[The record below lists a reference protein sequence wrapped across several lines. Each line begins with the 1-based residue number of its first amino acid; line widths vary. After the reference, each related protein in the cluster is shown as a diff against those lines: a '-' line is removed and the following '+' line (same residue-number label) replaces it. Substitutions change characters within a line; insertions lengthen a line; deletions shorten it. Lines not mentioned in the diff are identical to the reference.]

1 MTDKHNSDKQGATF
15 GEKVRGSF
23 DLFLMFGRGIRPFE
37 KEGTFRHAMLSL
49 WFVAL
54 NLPFGYLSGYLYHPQ
69 GMEDAPYSAVAIF
82 LTGFTVLSFIFT
94 WSFSWLFAVLMER
107 KDRFWLWFQV
117 SNWMTIPNFIIGV
130 VALLIAVF
138 SNHTRAEMD
147 HVFTLLT
154 YYEMLVSGCV
164 VFRALKIDWLMAG
177 FFVGMSV
184 EIGQLLYNFMF
195 WTQGYVAP

>member
-54 NLPFGYLSGYLYHPQ
+54 TLPLNFLSAYLYHPQ
-69 GMEDAPYSAVAIF
+69 GMEDAPYAAVA
-82 LTGFTVLSFIFT
+82 TVTAGFFVISFVVGIA
-94 WSFSWLFAVLMER
+94 FSWLFALVMDR
-107 KDRFWLWFQV
+107 KDRFWLWFQAG
-117 SNWMTIPNFIIGV
+117 NWLTIPNLV
-130 VALLIAVF
+130 VGIPALLVAVYG
-138 SNHTRAEMD
+138 NHTRVEMD
-147 HVFTLLT
+147 NVFTLIT
-154 YYEMLVSGCV
+154 YYGVLVNGCLT
-164 VFRALKIDWLMAG
+164 FRALKIGWEMAA
-177 FFVGMSV
+177 FYAGMSV
-184 EIGQLLYNFMF
+184 MIAQQVWNFMF